1 MSNLSDT
8 GNGDRL
14 LAAIARDAS
23 SGCWLWGGTI
33 SNSGY
38 GRMMVRQ
45 ASGNK
50 MESAH
55 RASYAAFVARIP
67 DGASIRQSCGN
78 RLCVNPEHLE
88 IIDQECERKH
98 QRDFGR
104 SESVSS

>member
-1 MSNLSDT
+1 MINMSDT
-8 GNGDRL
+8 RNGDRL
-14 LAAIARDAS
+14 LASITRHPS
-23 SGCWLWGGTI
+23 SGCWLWRGQI

-55 RASYAAFVARIP
+55 RASYTAFIAPIP
-67 DGASIRQSCGN
+67 DGAIIRQSCRN

-88 IIDQECERKH
+88 IIEQE
-98 QRDFGR
+98 
-104 SESVSS
+104 

>member
-1 MSNLSDT
+1 MMRSLFDT
-8 GNGDRL
+8 RNGDRL
-14 LAAIARDAS
+14 LASIARDPS
-23 SGCWLWGGTI
+23 SGCWLWRGQI

-55 RASYAAFVARIP
+55 RASYTAFVAPIP
-67 DGASIRQSCGN
+67 DGAIIRQRCGN

-88 IIDQECERKH
+88 IIDQEWVGKPA
-98 QRDFGR
+98 GTA
-104 SESVSS
+104 

>member
-1 MSNLSDT
+1 MSNLLNSR
-8 GNGDRL
+8 NADRL
-14 LAAIARDAS
+14 LASIAREPS
-23 SGCWLWGGTI
+23 SGCWLWRGQI

-55 RASYAAFVARIP
+55 RASYAAFVAP
-67 DGASIRQSCGN
+67 LSEGSIVTQRCGN

-88 IIDQECERKH
+88 LIDEK
-98 QRDFGR
+98 
-104 SESVSS
+104 